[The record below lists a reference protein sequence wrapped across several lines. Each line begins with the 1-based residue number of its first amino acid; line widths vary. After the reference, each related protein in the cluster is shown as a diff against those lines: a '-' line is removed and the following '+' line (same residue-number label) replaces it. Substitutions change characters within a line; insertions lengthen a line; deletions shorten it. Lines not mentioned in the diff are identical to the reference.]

1 MSCLPALEKLVERL
15 SFSEIN
21 ISDVDCKSTC
31 CICPRPSVQLE
42 RNRQKKKD
50 QKAQKASNQHNQWD
64 AFSVIKEPPHL
75 KRSHSY

>member
-15 SFSEIN
+15 TFSEIT

-31 CICPRPSVQLE
+31 CICPRPSTQLE
-42 RNRQKKKD
+42 HNRQKKKAQKE
-50 QKAQKASNQHNQWD
+50 QKAQRD

-75 KRSHSY
+75 KRSHSF

>member
-31 CICPRPSVQLE
+31 CVCPRPSAQLQ
-42 RNRQKKKD
+42 RNRQKKKA
-50 QKAQKASNQHNQWD
+50 QKVEKASNHHNQRT
-64 AFSVIKEPPHL
+64 FLVTKELPHL
-75 KRSHSY
+75 KRSHSF